1 MSYDENIMGNDANG
15 MADARDH
22 KWVDITKH
30 GGFHMVL

>member
-1 MSYDENIMGNDANG
+1 MGNDANG

-22 KWVDITKH
+22 KWVDITKN